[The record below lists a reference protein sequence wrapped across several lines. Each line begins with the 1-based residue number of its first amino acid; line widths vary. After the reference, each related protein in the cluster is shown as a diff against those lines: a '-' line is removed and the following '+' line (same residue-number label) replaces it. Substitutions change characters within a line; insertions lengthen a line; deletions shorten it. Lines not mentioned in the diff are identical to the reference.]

1 MTIMDIIIK
10 ILLFFLVFY
19 GAIMLTAIA
28 SKKIREA
35 NEDKNENKKEDKDE
49 KEVS

>member
-10 ILLFFLVFY
+10 ILLFFIVFY

-28 SKKIREA
+28 SKKVRESQTDK
-35 NEDKNENKKEDKDE
+35 ETPKNEEESEPK
-49 KEVS
+49 V